1 MANLS
6 NPLLYRINYHW
17 QTNTQV
23 NLKNRLGCKSSNKN
37 GHMWSCWKQF
47 FFQPKGIQ
55 ENMFA
60 FEVLLLLG
68 MDPVF
73 KGRMSVIDS
82 AFLSSDSFLK
92 SISTF
97 RLHTTQQSLAAN
109 WPKVVPIRGQVMQRM
124 FIFLESGWHGHSSRS
139 SLLSLW
145 FIELLPGFISS
156 KSVRFILG
164 SSLVN
169 NILFYV

>member
-23 NLKNRLGCKSSNKN
+23 NLKNHLGCKLSNKKR
-37 GHMWSCWKQF
+37 HMWSCWKQF
-47 FFQPKGIQ
+47 FFQPKGTQ

-60 FEVLLLLG
+60 FEVLSWLG

-82 AFLSSDSFLK
+82 AFLSSYSFLK
-92 SISTF
+92 SIPTF
-97 RLHTTQQSLAAN
+97 WLHTTQQSLAAN
-109 WPKVVPIRGQVMQRM
+109 WPKVVPTKGTGDAVHVHLPWVWMA
-124 FIFLESGWHGHSSRS
+124 W
-139 SLLSLW
+139 SLLSFLSTV
-145 FIELLPGFISS
+145 FVVYRALPWVYKF
-156 KSVRFILG
+156 
-164 SSLVN
+164 
-169 NILFYV
+169 